1 MSGRGINVEGL
12 LLEVLLEGANVAGC
26 WHVAITIGPIHEA
39 NTNTDTNASASALLD
54 HTLFPLAH
62 QTKHAEYQASGQSGS
77 NATQCRK
84 DAARQLEQLARRAA
98 LLLGLIE
105 AAGTVVM
112 TCKETQGTL
121 IENKIIAQV
130 TAN

>member
-12 LLEVLLEGANVAGC
+12 LLEVLLECANVAGSG
-26 WHVAITIGPIHEA
+26 HVAITIGPIHEA
-39 NTNTDTNASASALLD
+39 NTDTDTDARASSLLH

-62 QTKHAEYQASGQSGS
+62 QTKHAEYQAGGQGGS

-84 DAARQLEQLARRAA
+84 DAARQLEQLASRAA

-112 TCKETQGTL
+112 TCKETHT
-121 IENKIIAQV
+121 ERAH
-130 TAN
+130 